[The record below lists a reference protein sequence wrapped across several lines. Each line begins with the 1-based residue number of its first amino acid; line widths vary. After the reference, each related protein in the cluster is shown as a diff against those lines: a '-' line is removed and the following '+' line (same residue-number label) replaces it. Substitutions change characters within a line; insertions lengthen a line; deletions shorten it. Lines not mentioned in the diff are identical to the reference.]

1 MGTVESAQI
10 NKHHKDEDDNLYTN
24 IRKKFKNEP

>member
-10 NKHHKDEDDNLYTN
+10 NKHHKDEDNLYTN